1 MRDHRSN
8 DDMRD
13 RRSDD
18 DVEDRRDDHSVN
30 DNRPWRETLENCR
43 EMKKAGKLSSQMK
56 KECKAARKVR
66 KASKQ

>member
-1 MRDHRSN
+1 MRDRRG
-8 DDMRD
+8 DGDMRD
-13 RRSDD
+13 RRGDE
-18 DVEDRRDDHSVN
+18 DVKDRRDDHSVN